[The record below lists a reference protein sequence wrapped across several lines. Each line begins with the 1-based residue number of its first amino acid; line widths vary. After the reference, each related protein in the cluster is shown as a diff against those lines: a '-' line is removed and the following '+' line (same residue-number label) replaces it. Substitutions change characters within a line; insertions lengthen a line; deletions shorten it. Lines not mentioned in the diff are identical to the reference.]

1 MNKIYIQPVVEDI
14 LHEKVLQK
22 LFQNLRKDIEL
33 YPALGKKGND
43 YIYQKLAQFNG
54 AAIPDCRY
62 FLLLD
67 TDKPICVVDFLK
79 SIITFSAN
87 PYFYLR
93 LCVVEI
99 ETWLLA
105 DRENFAKFL
114 GIRESEIPF
123 NLETEISKPKEFVIA
138 LARKS
143 KKKGIKSIVPEGT
156 AKQGKGYNL
165 KMVEFIENDW
175 DFRNASLLSRSLQ
188 KTIQKIQNL

>member
-22 LFQNLRKDIEL
+22 LFQHLRQDIEL

-114 GIRESEIPF
+114 GVRASEIPF

-143 KKKGIKSIVPEGT
+143 KKKGIKSLIPEGT

-165 KMVEFIENDW
+165 QMVDFVENGW
-175 DFRNASLLSRSLQ
+175 DFQNASLLSKSLQ